1 MSISAAGAAEAEG
14 AGEAV
19 LWFRMR
25 AHILLNGGSMLRS
38 RKISPCPGRE
48 RRSRCWY
55 WLLTAP
61 ALVGVC
67 LGAARVET
75 SWRDI
80 EARIQYGYYTEDA
93 SALRSLE
100 DTVAAD
106 ESQDKLHG
114 YYAALLAWR
123 LAQLA
128 AQRPSAVAGVSA
140 AQLAQRCV
148 SEADAVLQVQGDF
161 AEALALRGAC
171 LAIPRDA
178 NGSQSSRAA
187 HQARRDTGRAL
198 QLAAR
203 NPRVLLLD
211 AMNDYQLA
219 PGLGGNRERAL
230 VKLRAAV
237 AAFEVER
244 VGTERLPGWGAAEAY
259 LLLARDL
266 LDHGEAVAARDALE
280 HALLLAPEFTQ
291 ARRLMAQIISG

>member
-1 MSISAAGAAEAEG
+1 MSISAAGEAQG
-14 AGEAV
+14 AVAAV

-25 AHILLNGGSMLRS
+25 AHILLNGGSLQRS
-38 RKISPCPGRE
+38 FETRPCPGRE
-48 RRSRCWY
+48 RRSRRWCCV
-55 WLLTAP
+55 LTAP
-61 ALVGVC
+61 ALVSVC
-67 LGAARVET
+67 LGAVRAET

-128 AQRPSAVAGVSA
+128 AQRPSAVPGVST

-161 AEALALRGAC
+161 AEALALRVAC

-187 HQARRDTGRAL
+187 HQARR
-198 QLAAR
+198 
-203 NPRVLLLD
+203 
-211 AMNDYQLA
+211 
-219 PGLGGNRERAL
+219 
-230 VKLRAAV
+230 
-237 AAFEVER
+237 
-244 VGTERLPGWGAAEAY
+244 
-259 LLLARDL
+259 
-266 LDHGEAVAARDALE
+266 
-280 HALLLAPEFTQ
+280 
-291 ARRLMAQIISG
+291 